1 MGGVVPTTGF
11 NVAILSK
18 SVMVAGCENRICER
32 LILAAAE
39 VAGRRDVGR
48 LGDVGR
54 RCRSARLDG
63 VRKIRRRIHSRVR

>member
-54 RCRSARLDG
+54 RCRSAMSVGDVG
-63 VRKIRRRIHSRVR
+63 RRGWMAYVK